1 MNVDKEKDEKE
12 IIMLKGA
19 LKEKASCIS
28 DLMYLVDDFKVL
40 QKALDPLK
48 NVFKAM
54 DAACVKQE
62 GLPIQQSPRKQSRKL
77 KLENVEYHKVF
88 HSKLSLRRWSKRA
101 TGFKSNKASQNAI
114 SFDLTEDDNFEP
126 PVKHHRSAAAL
137 VSTVS
142 CQFNLTVQQQ
152 LK

>member
-28 DLMYLVDDFKVL
+28 DLMYLVEDFKVL

-62 GLPIQQSPRKQSRKL
+62 GLPIQQSPRKQSWNL
-77 KLENVEYHKVF
+77 KTWNTTKF
-88 HSKLSLRRWSKRA
+88 FILSYLFA
-101 TGFKSNKASQNAI
+101 DDPNGQQ
-114 SFDLTEDDNFEP
+114 DL
-126 PVKHHRSAAAL
+126 S
-137 VSTVS
+137 
-142 CQFNLTVQQQ
+142 
-152 LK
+152 